1 MSSSSRSKR
10 KCESDATPEEVVM
23 RCEKLTD
30 TYLDE
35 LGVDLE
41 TQLDGSLKIVSS
53 PQEACQVDQWNRR
66 NPNNRI
72 ERGDAIIC
80 VNGIRTDQ
88 SERMLEIIE
97 TDTKLTLTV
106 RLASKVRLSKL
117 NEIAANYKTNHSRK
131 PDLSADIRIRFPDEE
146 YIGTYVN
153 HGGSKTV
160 FIIRRSGFTK
170 GRYDGKLLKIR
181 SRTPDCP
188 WDKEPEIARAAK
200 RAGHN
205 ILPEIS
211 WEGIGVDGYDEYHC
225 WVIERCIPLDQLAEL
240 STCDKEQCVLA
251 ACRGIA
257 QGALCRIHLSDCH
270 FYNWGLRITPKSRK
284 KKGRIY

>member
-1 MSSSSRSKR
+1 M
-10 KCESDATPEEVVM
+10 PEEIAM

-30 TYLDE
+30 TELDE

-53 PQEACQVDQWNRR
+53 PEEACQVDQWNQR

-88 SERMLEIIE
+88 SERMLERIE
-97 TDTKLTLTV
+97 IDTKLTLTV

-131 PDLSADIRIRFPDEE
+131 PDLSADIRIGFPEAE
-146 YIGTYVN
+146 YVGKYLN

-160 FIIRRSGFTK
+160 FIIRRSGHTR
-170 GRYDGKLLKIR
+170 GDYDGNILKIR
-181 SRTPDCP
+181 LRTADCQ
-188 WDKEPEIARAAK
+188 WDDEPAITKASERE
-200 RAGHN
+200 GYN
-205 ILPEIS
+205 ILPELY
-211 WEGIGVDGYDEYHC
+211 WEGIGVDGDDEYHC
-225 WVIERCIPLDQLAEL
+225 WVVERCIPLNQLAKL
-240 STCDKEQCVLA
+240 STGDKEHTGESGVDLDVDLRRAIAETLRPDSTWCGEHTDAAAANLRQCYWN
-251 ACRGIA
+251 
-257 QGALCRIHLSDCH
+257 S
-270 FYNWGLRITPKSRK
+270 
-284 KKGRIY
+284 